1 MAWSQIRLT
10 FKLVHRLHLLDLETG
25 KDNKAERGHELEGT
39 QPLLTLCV
47 SAEMLVT
54 PFTLK
59 SNGASG

>member
-1 MAWSQIRLT
+1 MCGMYIYTHMYIVLER
-10 FKLVHRLHLLDLETG
+10 FDLKTV
-25 KDNKAERGHELEGT
+25 